1 MNWSRPT
8 DSGSTENARLENRK
22 LFKILFKLLYLR
34 FPPLQISTCVF
45 HLCSFV
51 LAFSVLAFSTLA
63 YSYLRIPYL
72 HIPSSGTFVFR
83 TCVFSRLL
91 PLLFYINFTST
102 KCVVDAAGVT
112 TVTWTVELLRDS
124 EDEPTEKFKILLR
137 SPSNALLGQL
147 NRAVVHVLNVDN
159 GP

>member
-1 MNWSRPT
+1 M
-8 DSGSTENARLENRK
+8 
-22 LFKILFKLLYLR
+22 R
-34 FPPLQISTCVF
+34 FPPLLIRTGVFRTCIF
-45 HLCSFV
+45 HPCIFV
-51 LAFSVLAFSTLA
+51 LSFSVLAFSVA
-63 YSYLRIPYL
+63 SYLY
-72 HIPSSGTFVFR
+72 
-83 TCVFSRLL
+83 
-91 PLLFYINFTST
+91 YINFTST

>member
-1 MNWSRPT
+1 
-8 DSGSTENARLENRK
+8 
-22 LFKILFKLLYLR
+22 
-34 FPPLQISTCVF
+34 
-45 HLCSFV
+45 
-51 LAFSVLAFSTLA
+51 
-63 YSYLRIPYL
+63 
-72 HIPSSGTFVFR
+72 
-83 TCVFSRLL
+83 
-91 PLLFYINFTST
+91 
-102 KCVVDAAGVT
+102 VDAAGVT